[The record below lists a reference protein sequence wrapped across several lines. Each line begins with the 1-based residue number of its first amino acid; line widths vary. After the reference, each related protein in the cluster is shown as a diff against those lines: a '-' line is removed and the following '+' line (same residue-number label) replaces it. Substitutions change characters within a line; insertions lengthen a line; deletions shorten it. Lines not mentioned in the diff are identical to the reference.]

1 MKLPYR
7 DFAKAKDFTCL
18 GLWCLLAGP
27 EQHLK
32 REALSRIRDEAGAS
46 ADDPAWEVLD
56 GPSVSARDLLNRCQ
70 TGALFGGS
78 RLIVVQA
85 ADRIPVPEQEKL
97 AKAVGPLPAGVAVL
111 LVTGDAPDRG
121 RRRPLAAPLR
131 RAIGKSGLVLEF
143 PAPSVSEAAAWAVAQ
158 AQARGKKL
166 EPAAAR
172 KLAEQKVGTGL
183 AEMESE
189 VEKLSLF
196 VGAAPAITSADV
208 EEVTTQL
215 LEEGVFRLLDA
226 VGRRSASRA
235 VSLLR
240 GLLAERREDPVR
252 ILGLLAHSFR
262 LIWQT
267 KLLRERGWRP
277 NQEVDEE
284 TERLLPLDP
293 RKNALAQFSR
303 LPWLAGRTVRQAA
316 AFSWDQLTRALQALL
331 SCDLTIKGIQGKITD
346 PAFAL
351 ELLVLQLCA
360 DLALPLWDAP
370 AGEKLLG

>member
-1 MKLPYR
+1 
-7 DFAKAKDFTCL
+7 
-18 GLWCLLAGP
+18 
-27 EQHLK
+27 
-32 REALSRIRDEAGAS
+32 
-46 ADDPAWEVLD
+46 
-56 GPSVSARDLLNRCQ
+56 
-70 TGALFGGS
+70 
-78 RLIVVQA
+78 
-85 ADRIPVPEQEKL
+85 
-97 AKAVGPLPAGVAVL
+97 
-111 LVTGDAPDRG
+111 
-121 RRRPLAAPLR
+121 
-131 RAIGKSGLVLEF
+131 
-143 PAPSVSEAAAWAVAQ
+143 
-158 AQARGKKL
+158 
-166 EPAAAR
+166 
-172 KLAEQKVGTGL
+172 
-183 AEMESE
+183 
-189 VEKLSLF
+189 
-196 VGAAPAITSADV
+196 
-208 EEVTTQL
+208 
-215 LEEGVFRLLDA
+215 
-226 VGRRSASRA
+226 
-235 VSLLR
+235 LR